1 MRHTPNPNQPFQF
14 PLAAKEAGFIYFL
27 GIGGIGMSAL
37 ARYLQMAG
45 YSVCGYDKTE
55 TDLTRSLQEIG
66 IEVHYTDDVL
76 RIPTDLQLVIYTPAV
91 PTDLHL
97 YQYCLQ
103 SGKPMKKRS
112 EVLQALTFGTYNICV
127 AGTHGKTT
135 TSTLIAHILRHS
147 GYGCQAYLG
156 GISVNYQTN
165 TWSSTRN
172 VSVIEAD
179 EYDRSFLRLH
189 PDLALITAMDPDHLD
204 IYGTVQAME
213 EAYIDFTRLLSDQGV
228 LIYHHSLKQAAALEA
243 PTRFSY
249 ALQVET
255 ADYYVCSLAA
265 AADGYQ
271 FDLKIPGGII
281 AGCSLPIGGLHNVE
295 NAVGA
300 AAVCHRL
307 GIGSE
312 AIRSA
317 LACFQGVK
325 RRFETLYRTHGRRW
339 IDDYAHHP
347 EELRA
352 LLLGIRDL
360 YPTHYL
366 TLVFQPHLYTRT
378 RDLAADFAEVL
389 SLADQSYLLPIYPA
403 RELPIEGVS
412 SEMIRSEKHP
422 EGYPVWDKQTF
433 ANWVSNQWSYSTPQ
447 PGILVTAG
455 AGDIDQLYSSILK
468 QLPTP

>member
-1 MRHTPNPNQPFQF
+1 
-14 PLAAKEAGFIYFL
+14 
-27 GIGGIGMSAL
+27 MSAL

-55 TDLTRSLQEIG
+55 TDLTRDLQSSG
-66 IEVHYTDDVL
+66 IDVHYTDDIHC
-76 RIPTDLQLVIYTPAV
+76 IPSDLQLVVYTPAV
-91 PTDLHL
+91 PTDLHI
-97 YQYCLQ
+97 YQSCRQ

-112 EVLQALTFGTYNICV
+112 EILQALTDGTYNVCV

-147 GYGCQAYLG
+147 NFGCQAYLG

-165 TWSSTRN
+165 TWSSDRN

-204 IYGTVQAME
+204 IYGTVEAME
-213 EAYIDFTRLLSDQGV
+213 EAYIDFTRLLSSEGI
-228 LIYHHSLKQAAALEA
+228 LIYHQSLKRASDLRAN
-243 PTRFSY
+243 TRYSY
-249 ALQVET
+249 SLQETT
-255 ADYYVCSLAA
+255 ADYYAHSLTV
-265 AADGYQ
+265 AADGYR
-271 FDLKIPGGII
+271 FDLHTPDGIL
-281 AGCSLPIGGLHNVE
+281 ADCMLPIGGLHNVE

-307 GIGSE
+307 GIDAEG
-312 AIRSA
+312 IRTS
-317 LACFQGVK
+317 LACFRGVK
-325 RRFETLYRTHGRRW
+325 RRFETIYRTDRLHW

-352 LLLGIRDL
+352 LLGGIRDL
-360 YPTHYL
+360 YPTYYL

-378 RDLAADFAEVL
+378 RDLASDFGEVL
-389 SLADQSYLLPIYPA
+389 SIADESYLLPIYPA

-412 SEMIRSEKHP
+412 SAMIRSAQHP
-422 EGYPVWDKQTF
+422 AGYPVWSKETF
-433 ANWVSNQWSYSTPQ
+433 VKWVTDQWVSSDPQ
-447 PGILVTAG
+447 PRVLVTAG
-455 AGDIDQLYSSILK
+455 AGDIDQLYPTILNH
-468 QLPTP
+468 LHNR

>member
-1 MRHTPNPNQPFQF
+1 MRHTPNPNHPFLF
-14 PLAAKEAGFIYFL
+14 PLAGKEAGFVYFL

-37 ARYLQMAG
+37 ARYLQQAG

-55 TDLTRSLQEIG
+55 TDLTRALQEVG
-66 IEVHYTDDVL
+66 IDVHYSDDID
-76 RIPTDLQLVIYTPAV
+76 RIPSDLQLVIYTPAV

-112 EVLQALTFGTYNICV
+112 EILQALTYGTYNICV

-165 TWSSTRN
+165 TWSSERN

-204 IYGTVQAME
+204 IYGTLQAME
-213 EAYIDFTRLLSDQGV
+213 EAYIEFTRLLSPEGI
-228 LIYHHSLKQAAALEA
+228 LIYHQSLKRAGDLAAK
-243 PTRFSY
+243 TRFSY
-249 ALQVET
+249 SLQETT
-255 ADYYVCSLAA
+255 ADYHVHSLAV
-265 AADGYQ
+265 AADGYR
-271 FDLKIPGGII
+271 FNLHTPDEVI
-281 AGCSLPIGGLHNVE
+281 ADCTLPIGGLHNVE

-307 GIGSE
+307 GIE
-312 AIRSA
+312 AAGIRSS
-317 LACFQGVK
+317 LACFYGVK
-325 RRFETLYRTHGRRW
+325 RRFETIYRTEGRIW

-352 LLLGIRDL
+352 LLLGIRDM
-360 YPTHYL
+360 YPAHYL

-389 SLADQSYLLPIYPA
+389 SLADQSFLLPIYPA

-412 SEMIRSEKHP
+412 SEMIRSEKYP
-422 EGYPVWDKQTF
+422 KGYPVWNKQTF
-433 ANWVSNQWSYSTPQ
+433 ASWVSSQWIYSSPQ

-468 QLPTP
+468 QLPSS